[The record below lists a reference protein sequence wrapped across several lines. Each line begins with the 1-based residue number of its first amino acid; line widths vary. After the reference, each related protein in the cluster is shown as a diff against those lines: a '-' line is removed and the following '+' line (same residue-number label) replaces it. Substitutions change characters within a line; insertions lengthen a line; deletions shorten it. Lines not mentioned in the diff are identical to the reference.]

1 VCAESLATSDHTADG
16 TLDDLEARRPNPM
29 KKGGWLKISSHV
41 GADAQAQAE
50 LAVAKDRKRRS
61 LTIEVPTQ
69 PPATVLG
76 DTLPSLEAGAW
87 SRPSS
92 SP

>member
-50 LAVAKDRKRRS
+50 LAVMYSQGWSDRNRVPWGGRS
-61 LTIEVPTQ
+61 
-69 PPATVLG
+69 
-76 DTLPSLEAGAW
+76 DF
-87 SRPSS
+87 
-92 SP
+92 